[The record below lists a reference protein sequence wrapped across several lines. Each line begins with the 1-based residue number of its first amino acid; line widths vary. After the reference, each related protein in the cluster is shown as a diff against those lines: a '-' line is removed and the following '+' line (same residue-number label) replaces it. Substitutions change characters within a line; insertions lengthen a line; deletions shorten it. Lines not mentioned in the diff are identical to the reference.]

1 MVLRQRAEDSLWDW
15 FSHSTLWVLRIKL
28 RSLAFTAS
36 NLIHWGILVMHVWK
50 NFIQSFTPIQYLQ
63 TVSYVQARNQ
73 PKMLGIASWHQRP
86 RICPAWILLAQL
98 MLIMAVL
105 SNRTAKWDL
114 GTLVSQCLR
123 CMWDSHLTRGKQI
136 SPHNDKTHAALIAP
150 SYPQS

>member
-1 MVLRQRAEDSLWDW
+1 MCNHGAQAKSRGQLVGLILS
-15 FSHSTLWVLRIKL
+15 FHLWVLRIKL

-36 NLIHWGILVMHVWK
+36 NLIHWGILAMHVWK
-50 NFIQSFTPIQYLQ
+50 NFMQSFTPIQYLQ

-73 PKMLGIASWHQRP
+73 PKMLGIAYWHQRP

-105 SNRTAKWDL
+105 SNGAAKWDL

-123 CMWDSHLTRGKQI
+123 CMWDSHLTRGNRSHHTMTRQM
-136 SPHNDKTHAALIAP
+136 LF
-150 SYPQS
+150 